1 LEDAGRTVV
10 PITLE
15 VIDKGPCIVVRGE
28 MQIRNAGSVRQTQ
41 VWWVI
46 RVRHGKVLSGE
57 DCLLRDQLNAAVAR
71 CGDET

>member
-46 RVRHGKVLSGE
+46 RVRDVR
-57 DCLLRDQLNAAVAR
+57 CCRAR
-71 CGDET
+71 IAFCAIS